1 MTKFSNRI
9 KKSSRSSTI
18 ILANDYNSKIP
29 KLEAKTIQNIK
40 SLHEYICGVK
50 INFHL
55 LLKLGKKEIQK
66 INKTAHNYGLQT
78 IADIK
83 LNDIGNTNSVT
94 AENLWD
100 LGFDALIVNPIM
112 GNQSLKN
119 LIQDSHKQGKGIISL
134 CHMSAPEARISYEL
148 NVIKNNSEP
157 IPLYQIFL
165 DWAQKNKS
173 DGIIVGATYPKIIK
187 FCKKKAGKAMQIYS
201 PGIGTQ
207 GGNASEAKY
216 LGADFLIVGRTIL
229 NAKNPVQTA
238 KKLVT
243 DSIL

>member
-1 MTKFSNRI
+1 M
-9 KKSSRSSTI
+9 
-18 ILANDYNSKIP
+18 
-29 KLEAKTIQNIK
+29 
-40 SLHEYICGVK
+40 
-50 INFHL
+50 
-55 LLKLGKKEIQK
+55 
-66 INKTAHNYGLQT
+66 
-78 IADIK
+78 
-83 LNDIGNTNSVT
+83 
-94 AENLWD
+94 
-100 LGFDALIVNPIM
+100 
-112 GNQSLKN
+112 
-119 LIQDSHKQGKGIISL
+119 
-134 CHMSAPEARISYEL
+134 
-148 NVIKNNSEP
+148 IKNNSEP

-165 DWAQKNKS
+165 DWAQKIKS